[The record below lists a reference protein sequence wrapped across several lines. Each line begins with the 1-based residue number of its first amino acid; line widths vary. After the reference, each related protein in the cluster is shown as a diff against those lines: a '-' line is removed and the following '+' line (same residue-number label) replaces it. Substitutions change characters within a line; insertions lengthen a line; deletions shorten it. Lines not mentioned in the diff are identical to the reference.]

1 MSRLFVFV
9 AAALAAGCVTSAPLD
24 MEAPSGAWR
33 LAAIDGAAPPPA
45 PAPTITF
52 EGERVAGF
60 AGCNRYFAGIE
71 QDPNV
76 ARYFT
81 GIGATRMA
89 CADPAMALESRFLA
103 RLGETM
109 SVRVVDG
116 ALVFFGD
123 EEVELMRFAPG
134 AE

>member
-1 MSRLFVFV
+1 MLRFL
-9 AAALAAGCVTSAPLD
+9 ALASASLAVACATRAPLD
-24 MEAPSGAWR
+24 MEAPSGGWR
-33 LAAIDGAAPPPA
+33 LAQIDGAPPRAEP
-45 PAPTITF
+45 PTITF

-89 CADPAMALESRFLA
+89 CPEPAMSLETRFLA

-123 EEVELMRFAPG
+123 EETELMRFAPG
-134 AE
+134 GE

>member
-1 MSRLFVFV
+1 MHRSLALA
-9 AAALAAGCVTSAPLD
+9 AAALAAACATSAPLD

-33 LAAIDGAAPPPA
+33 LAAIDGAPPSGE
-45 PAPTITF
+45 APTIAF
-52 EGERVAGF
+52 EGDRVAGF
-60 AGCNRYFAGIE
+60 AGCNRYFAAIE

-89 CADPAMALESRFLA
+89 CPEPAMSLETRFLA

-116 ALVFFGD
+116 VLVFFGD
-123 EEVELMRFAPG
+123 EEVELMRFAPS